1 MVVAIVLLSKA
12 VLLVGDYRTVESF
25 NNLKGVIIPETVYL
39 SDL

>member
-12 VLLVGDYRTVESF
+12 VLLVGDYRTVESV

>member
-39 SDL
+39 LDL

>member
-1 MVVAIVLLSKA
+1 MVVAIVLLSKT

-39 SDL
+39 LDL

>member
-12 VLLVGDYRTVESF
+12 VLLVGHYRTVESF